1 MVSLRYL
8 PGDLLKFKHQRPEHI
23 GDCGRPVALT
33 DEPIV
38 EGASLAFQPTT
49 FAPVE
54 PVGKEHGL
62 AHAAG
67 GGYYK
72 EFSRIALYIV
82 IKCLDISLPPNKAF
96 IINEG
101 DPPLMAIL
109 LGNLVGR
116 GGISGALDD

>member
-8 PGDLLKFKHQRPEHI
+8 PGDLLKFKHQRPEHV

-33 DEPIV
+33 DESIV

-49 FAPVE
+49 FASVE

-72 EFSRIALYIV
+72 ELPRSTPYIGIKRLEISR
-82 IKCLDISLPPNKAF
+82 PPDKAF
-96 IINEG
+96 AIN
-101 DPPLMAIL
+101 
-109 LGNLVGR
+109 
-116 GGISGALDD
+116 